1 LTEDISAKLNWIRK
15 GEVDLQTLID
25 RAESDIQEIGEIFK
39 NSDLPKSV
47 DPSLV
52 SEIILQVRK
61 SFYGLG

>member
-1 LTEDISAKLNWIRK
+1 MLQEFLDLIESKCPGAKPL
-15 GEVDLQTLID
+15 LIVM
-25 RAESDIQEIGEIFK
+25 RGSQAYGTA
-39 NSDLPKSV
+39 LPKSV